1 MIMRMSDGDGSGDS
15 GICDGS
21 DGSKVLMVMM
31 VTVRMVMAII
41 VVMVMTTAAV
51 FLSTLSIQAVT

>member
-1 MIMRMSDGDGSGDS
+1 MIMRMSDGDGGADG

-21 DGSKVLMVMM
+21 DGSKVLMVMV

-41 VVMVMTTAAV
+41 VVVG
-51 FLSTLSIQAVT
+51 